1 VTGATPQTSTL
12 VIGDTSRT
20 TVNALAE
27 FKGARGIMF
36 PRLTEAQ
43 RTGLVVSAV
52 DVGLIVYQT
61 DGDEGLYI
69 YKSGG
74 WVQII

>member
-1 VTGATPQTSTL
+1 LEVKQSSNRATL
-12 VIGDTSRT
+12 GGF
-20 TVNALAE
+20 L
-27 FKGARGIMF
+27 F
-36 PRLTEAQ
+36 PRMDETQ
-43 RTGLVVSAV
+43 RTGLAMTAV
-52 DVGLIVYQT
+52 DVGLIVYQS